1 MPYFHLLVTLSSYHD
16 CLLRAL
22 FHKQQ
27 PLPTPCPQFLL
38 TAHSI
43 LSLFTHSLSCCS
55 ESSFYAVVWII
66 LLKCRSNEFT
76 LFLKSLGSFPWFPEN
91 IYWGFHVWSLP
102 VTCSFTT
109 LLYGLARMVFL
120 VSQYNVIL
128 CLKFAQCLFI
138 PIRKEKSLKCIHIT
152 CKNFCQPSL
161 PISSGSPLSSLQ
173 TSHSLSG
180 IPGCTAIY
188 AVCTPSPSCPPGS
201 LYWIL

>member
-1 MPYFHLLVTLSSYHD
+1 MTASYGLYFINNSLFPLPALSSSW
-16 CLLRAL
+16 
-22 FHKQQ
+22 Q
-27 PLPTPCPQFLL
+27 L
-38 TAHSI
+38 TASWVFSLI
-43 LSLFTHSLSCCS
+43 LCLV
-55 ESSFYAVVWII
+55 ESRFYAVVWII

-76 LFLKSLGSFPWFPEN
+76 LFLKSLGSFPWFHEN

-102 VTCSFTT
+102 DTCSFTT

-161 PISSGSPLSSLQ
+161 SISSGSPLSSLQ

-180 IPGCTAIY
+180 IPGCAAIY
-188 AVCTPSPSCPPGS
+188 AVCTPSLSCPPGS